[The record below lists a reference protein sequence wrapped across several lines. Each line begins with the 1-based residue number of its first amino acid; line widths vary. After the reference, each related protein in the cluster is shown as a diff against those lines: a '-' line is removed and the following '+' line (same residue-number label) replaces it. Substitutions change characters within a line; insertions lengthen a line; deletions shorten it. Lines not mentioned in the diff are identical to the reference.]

1 MAAGQFR
8 ISPGVALA
16 LQAEHPIVV
25 LESTVISHGLPFPD
39 NYDIARQCETA
50 IRDEGVVPATVG
62 GINGVLRVGL
72 TDAEIHL
79 LATHEA
85 VRKVSRRDLGI
96 VLARGEHGGTTVAAT
111 MIAAHKAG
119 IAVITTGGIGGVHRG
134 DAGDVSADLQEL
146 GRTPVVVVCA
156 GAKSILDLPRTL
168 EYLETMGVPV
178 LGLRTD
184 TFPAFYASSSG
195 LPVDQ
200 RVESVDEAAA
210 VIQAHWRLGLRTGVV
225 LAVPPPVELALA
237 PEALETAVRSAVD
250 AAEQEGISGKAL
262 TPFLLERISVLT
274 EGRSKAVNLALL
286 EQNARTAARLAVVLA
301 QKDEP

>member
-16 LQAEHPIVV
+16 LQAEHPTVV

-62 GINGVLRVGL
+62 VINGVLRVGL

-79 LATHEA
+79 LATHEG

-119 IAVITTGGIGGVHRG
+119 IAVFTTGGIGGVHRG